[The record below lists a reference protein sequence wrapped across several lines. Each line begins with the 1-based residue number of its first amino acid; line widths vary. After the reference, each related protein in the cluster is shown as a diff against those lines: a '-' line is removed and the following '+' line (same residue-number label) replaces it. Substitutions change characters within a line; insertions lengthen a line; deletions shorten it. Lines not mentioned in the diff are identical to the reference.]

1 MQDLTGKWKVSE
13 MLIYSPETKET
24 EWVRSDDALFRED
37 IDDHTMDMFFGELIF
52 EEDGNMR
59 FLVPLPLDKPQE
71 EIDQAVA
78 SGEMKVMDDMMVL
91 EDFGKAED
99 LQELDNGMI
108 ELDGRIRFTREEEYE
123 DVFEDEHE
131 VYDENTKDIIGKW
144 RIAELCVFNDRKMKT
159 EWLKKEEIMSSD
171 DLDPQYKMMAGLEMI
186 FGDDGSAISVY
197 DIPEGTTQEQV
208 DEAVASGEIQLLD
221 GKIIESEYR
230 WYTEDGVPYYDSRHI
245 SELTGEMA
253 NEVEEIK
260 RLDNGMIEVD
270 AGRYFREE

>member
-1 MQDLTGKWKVSE
+1 
-13 MLIYSPETKET
+13 
-24 EWVRSDDALFRED
+24 
-37 IDDHTMDMFFGELIF
+37 
-52 EEDGNMR
+52 
-59 FLVPLPLDKPQE
+59 
-71 EIDQAVA
+71 
-78 SGEMKVMDDMMVL
+78 
-91 EDFGKAED
+91 
-99 LQELDNGMI
+99 
-108 ELDGRIRFTREEEYE
+108 
-123 DVFEDEHE
+123 
-131 VYDENTKDIIGKW
+131 
-144 RIAELCVFNDRKMKT
+144 
-159 EWLKKEEIMSSD
+159 
-171 DLDPQYKMMAGLEMI
+171 MAGLEMI